1 MAMDTFV
8 VLEPNGSPLSKDR
21 YDHIRKMLLLAVQ
34 QPEISLPKPRT
45 LPSKLRHFTVP
56 TKVNFLHS
64 TNDRRTYM
72 ELFALDQPGLLARI
86 GHIFAQMEISLYG
99 ARITTI
105 GEKVEDFFVLADK
118 EHKALTKNMQQELS
132 ERLTEALKSKDKI

>member
-1 MAMDTFV
+1 
-8 VLEPNGSPLSKDR
+8 
-21 YDHIRKMLLLAVQ
+21 
-34 QPEISLPKPRT
+34 
-45 LPSKLRHFTVP
+45 
-56 TKVNFLHS
+56 
-64 TNDRRTYM
+64 M

-86 GHIFAQMEISLYG
+86 GHVFAQMEISLYG

-118 EHKALTKNMQQELS
+118 EHQALSKNMQQELS